1 MKILKN
7 IKKNSQENKKSLA
20 VLVDPDKINDLDS
33 LNYLVEIGLENCI
46 DYFFVGGSLLT
57 SQNLHEVILRL
68 KTQDV
73 IPVIIFPGSNI
84 QIDPSADGILFLS
97 LISGR
102 NPDLL
107 IGQHVIAAPLL
118 RKLNLEVIPTGYMLV
133 GDDQQTSVAY
143 MSNTVPIPSDK
154 EAIASSTALAGEM
167 LGMQCIY
174 MDAGSGAKYPIP
186 SNIIQHVKEKV
197 GLPLII
203 GGGINTIQKAH
214 DALKAGADVIVI
226 GNAIE
231 KNPDLLIGISECVYE
246 FNKSLNV
253 H

>member
-7 IKKNSQENKKSLA
+7 IKKNSRESKKSLA
-20 VLVDPDKINDLDS
+20 ILVDPDKISSIES
-33 LNYLVEIGLENCI
+33 LNYLLEIGLENCV
-46 DYFFVGGSLLT
+46 DYFFVGGSLIT
-57 SQNLHEVILRL
+57 SQNLHEVILKL
-68 KTQDV
+68 KSQEV
-73 IPVIIFPGSNI
+73 IPVVIFPGSNM
-84 QIDPSADGILFLS
+84 QIDSAADGILYLS

-107 IGQHVIAAPLL
+107 IGQHVISAPML
-118 RKLNLEVIPTGYMLV
+118 KKSNLEVIPTGYMLV
-133 GDDQQTSVAY
+133 SDDHHTSVAY
-143 MSNTVPIPSDK
+143 MSNTTPIPSK
-154 EAIASSTALAGEM
+154 KLSIASSTAMAGEM

-174 MDAGSGAKYPIP
+174 MDAGSGANQPIP
-186 SNIIQHVKEKV
+186 EEMIRHVRKNI

-203 GGGINTIQKAH
+203 GGGINTVPKAH
-214 DALKAGADVIVI
+214 TALSAGADVIVV